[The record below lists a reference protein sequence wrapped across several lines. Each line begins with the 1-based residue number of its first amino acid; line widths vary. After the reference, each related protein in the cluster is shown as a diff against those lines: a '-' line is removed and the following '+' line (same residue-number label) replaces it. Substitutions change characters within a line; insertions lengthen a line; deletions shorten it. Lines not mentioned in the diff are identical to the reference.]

1 ARRNG
6 ALSKGPVSE
15 EGKAHAS
22 RNAITHGR
30 RAGTLALFVPPQSS
44 LLANEDR
51 QAFFALIDQN
61 VAKYAPADSAER
73 ALVREISD
81 CQWTAA
87 RLAQTRTA
95 MLNRELFRHRENVE
109 PIAPEFQDIE
119 PTAVAYQAIAANR
132 AMSTIR
138 QEYMA
143 TARLTAT
150 LERRLYFMQKN
161 WPSTNQ
167 MPAAKSEEITEIPL
181 PAPEPSK
188 RPDDNSPQPIENTEN
203 EPTKYIYIEGDLT
216 PEVIAFY
223 RSLFPNRDLSFR
235 DKDYKEAA

>member
-1 ARRNG
+1 MSPSTQKAEIARRNG

-15 EGKAHAS
+15 EGKAHSS

-61 VAKYAPADSAER
+61 VAKYAPADPAER

-95 MLNRELFRHRENVE
+95 MLNRELFRHQANVE

-119 PTAVAYQAIAANR
+119 TTAVA
-132 AMSTIR
+132 
-138 QEYMA
+138 
-143 TARLTAT
+143 
-150 LERRLYFMQKN
+150 
-161 WPSTNQ
+161 
-167 MPAAKSEEITEIPL
+167 
-181 PAPEPSK
+181 
-188 RPDDNSPQPIENTEN
+188 
-203 EPTKYIYIEGDLT
+203 
-216 PEVIAFY
+216 
-223 RSLFPNRDLSFR
+223 
-235 DKDYKEAA
+235 